1 MTSLDQYI
9 VIWYNDVLSN
19 LVIENLSNI
28 PQYLSIRGNNS
39 LMNFDGFS
47 GLTSIGGYLLIEGNG
62 SLSNITGL
70 GNLQSI
76 DGNLEIMGNS
86 SLISLA
92 GLNNIQEN
100 SIEDLSIYYNLSLSE
115 CDVQSICDFLAS
127 PNGTIDIYSNAPG
140 CNSEEEIE
148 VACLSSCLPE
158 GITFT
163 TQEQIDNFQINY
175 PGCTEIEGNVMI
187 YGLEIDNINL

>member
-1 MTSLDQYI
+1 
-9 VIWYNDVLSN
+9 
-19 LVIENLSNI
+19 
-28 PQYLSIRGNNS
+28 
-39 LMNFDGFS
+39 MNFDGFS

-115 CDVQSICDFLAS
+115 CDVQSICDYLAS
-127 PNGTIDIYSNAPG
+127 PNGTIEIYSNASG

-148 VACLSSCLPE
+148 IACLSSCLP
-158 GITFT
+158 
-163 TQEQIDNFQINY
+163 
-175 PGCTEIEGNVMI
+175 
-187 YGLEIDNINL
+187 